1 MSLFQTINNEKNEL
15 VHFET
20 LISEISNQENISFS
34 DACAVIA
41 REALWHLDDIPFTE
55 PFYLYDY
62 DVVNGFKKSSGF
74 SNQSINFLKSMAF
87 GVDYAQDATPE
98 LEGVYSRIDGGSG
111 WYRAF
116 YFKGT
121 EVTIS
126 FLDSGVTIPPCL
138 GRFRLSAEQRLKAKA
153 DRAAKEKADRLAKE
167 EATRD
172 SKEVSREDLEKE
184 IERLKVEIETLST
197 QIPSMLGCF
206 RDDDPLL
213 IAIQLRNSEWSDYDI
228 DHRKTI
234 PSQEALVAQVKQQ
247 YKEFQMPDVQ
257 ARAIEKVAC
266 PIKRK

>member
-20 LISEISNQENISFS
+20 LINEMSKQEGISFS

-41 REALWHLDDIPFTE
+41 REAAWHLNDIPFYE
-55 PFYLYDY
+55 PFFLYDY
-62 DVVNGFKKSSGF
+62 DVVNGFKKSDGF
-74 SNQSINFLKSMAF
+74 SNQSIEFLKSMAF
-87 GVDYAQDATPE
+87 GADYAEDANPDS
-98 LEGVYSRIDGGSG
+98 EGIYSRIDGGSG

-138 GRFRLSAEQRLKAKA
+138 EKFRVSAEKRLKAK
-153 DRAAKEKADRLAKE
+153 KDRLAKE
-167 EATRD
+167 EANKGV
-172 SKEVSREDLEKE
+172 KEVSKGDLENE
-184 IERLKVEIETLST
+184 IEQLKSEVERLSS
-197 QIPSMLGCF
+197 QIPSKLGTF
-206 RDDDPLL
+206 RVDDPLL
-213 IAIQLRNSEWSDYDI
+213 IAIQIRNSEWSAYDE
-228 DHRKTI
+228 DDRKTI
-234 PSQEALVAQVKQQ
+234 PSQEALVAQLKQQ
-247 YKEFQMPDVQ
+247 YKNMPDAQ